1 MQTSRIAVVSIVLLT
16 ASAAGALA
24 GDRSTGGAVV
34 PVIHEE
40 MSRSL
45 GDLIEQFE
53 GLSSQVRD
61 HFTRDRPRPIISIM
75 LSHREEL
82 GLSSAQVQALERLR
96 TEYQKEATRVE
107 ADIRVAEMDLGQLQ
121 SAEPVDMK
129 AVESKIRQIEKRRG
143 DLRLAQ
149 ARTIENG
156 RAQLS
161 AEQRDKLRALLAQ
174 QDPLLRAFP
183 TPTPPGGPSRL

>member
-1 MQTSRIAVVSIVLLT
+1 MQTSRIVVVSIALLT

-24 GDRSTGGAVV
+24 GDRPAGAAVV

-75 LSHREEL
+75 LSHRDEL
-82 GLSSAQVQALERLR
+82 GLSSGQVQALERLR
-96 TEYQKEATRVE
+96 IEFQKEATRVE

-129 AVESKIRQIEKRRG
+129 AVEGKIRQIEKRRG

-149 ARTIENG
+149 ARTIESG

-161 AEQRDKLRALLAQ
+161 ADQREKLRALLAQ
-174 QDPLLRAFP
+174 QDPPLRAFP